1 MLFGPVAQLGERT
14 VRIRKVVGSNP
25 VGRTT
30 KNRLFRL
37 KQAVFLTFWAI
48 WIFTRSEKFNKSSTR
63 LQNSTGL
70 SLFEVDIR
78 EHVGALGVC
87 LSYDVRVYV

>member
-1 MLFGPVAQLGERT
+1 MFYETLQNGKIITPTL
-14 VRIRKVVGSNP
+14 KVVGSNP